1 MLHELP
7 DTPIGCMVTCTYPDN
22 NSENIARI
30 MGVKDSIFHHN
41 TKSQSQLLC
50 LDLLAIAQKI

>member
-1 MLHELP
+1 MLHKLP

-41 TKSQSQLLC
+41 TKSQSHIVIMSWSTC
-50 LDLLAIAQKI
+50 